1 MQIFTVIHFI
11 KLQSDIQTTVKWWKT
26 EEKWDR
32 ELAKPF
38 ICFQLNY
45 IVSRSS
51 ALFYKEM

>member
-38 ICFQLNY
+38 ICFRLNY